1 MNKLR
6 KVFTALN
13 YDLYYSISNPKI
25 WAAVVLIL
33 TMAFTGLSGY
43 VFLLRDFD
51 LPISAGAVCG
61 LFSSSS
67 ITFSIFTALLL
78 IFSEMPFNDPQQV
91 FMITR
96 CGKRAWCISQILYI
110 IVVSVFIMLA
120 ILLFSMLLF
129 TGRLSFDDSW
139 GKVMHAVNDTEIVKK
154 YQIRNSLSTYVMS
167 LITPMKAIGYTVPLT
182 LVTFISFGTMVFALN
197 MYSRKVAGTI
207 VGVVFITLNF
217 TSVLFNEGWMPWIT
231 MLKWCSIEQ
240 INFTHSGTN
249 PTPEHAYI
257 MLSGIFVLSV
267 AAALFGSRK
276 KSDVL

>member
-1 MNKLR
+1 MDTLR
-6 KVFTALN
+6 KTITATRYN
-13 YDLYYSISNPKI
+13 LYYSISNPKI

-33 TMAFTGLSGY
+33 TMTFVHLSGY

-51 LPISAGAVCG
+51 LPISIGAICG
-61 LFSSSS
+61 LFSNPFF
-67 ITFSIFTALLL
+67 IMIDFTGLLL
-78 IFSEMPFNDPQQV
+78 IFSEMPFNDSQQT
-91 FMITR
+91 FMVTR
-96 CGKRAWCISQILYI
+96 SGKRAWCIGQILYI

-129 TGRLSFDDSW
+129 AGRLSFDDSW
-139 GKVMHAVNDTEIVKK
+139 GKIMHAVNNAEIIKK
-154 YQIRNSLSTYVMS
+154 YPIRSSLSTDVMS
-167 LITPMKAIGYTVPLT
+167 MIAPMDAIACTVPLT
-182 LVTFISFGTMVFALN
+182 LLTFTSYGAMVFALN
-197 MYSRKVAGTI
+197 MYSRKIAGTV
-207 VGVVFITLNF
+207 VGVVFMTLNLVSGYF
-217 TSVLFNEGWMPWIT
+217 MYGWLPWIT
-231 MLKWCSIEQ
+231 MLGWCSIEK